1 MGDTFSLIFGGFQTL
16 FALENLLILLAG
28 VTIGVMAGS
37 IPGLSSSNTT
47 AILLPMTLGMSTAG
61 AMVFIGSIY
70 VGCQYG
76 GSIPAILF
84 KTPGTT
90 GAGAT
95 TIDGF
100 PLAQQG
106 KATFALG
113 VSLTASCVGGV
124 ISALIALFVIKPSA
138 QIALKFGPAE
148 IFLLS
153 LVGIAVIVTTSEKAM
168 AKGLLAGMIGIL
180 IAIMPADPSL
190 GRPRLTFG
198 IMELYN
204 GIPLIPALVGLFAY
218 PSMISLVGEET
229 IARNVTEDVGNNK
242 QLFAGVF
249 ITLKHFGAVVRSALI
264 GLFVGILPGAGID
277 VAAFLSYGQ
286 AKIFSKEPE
295 TFGHGA
301 PEGVIAAEASN
312 NAVCGGALVPSIALG
327 VPGSSTMA
335 IMLAALTLQGINPG
349 PQVMRMYS
357 GEVYSLFVAVLLAN
371 IILFPIGLFY
381 TKAVSKLSI
390 TNLGYLIPG
399 IFTVALVGCLA
410 TRGFLLDMVLFLV
423 FGVLGYIMTENKYP
437 IVPLILGLVM
447 GSIAEE
453 NFVVAFRL
461 SKGSFG
467 IFFQN
472 SIDIV
477 LWIIVIASLVL
488 PKLFSSMRE
497 RKRARQA
504 AQ

>member
-1 MGDTFSLIFGGFQTL
+1 MGDTIALIFGGFETL
-16 FALENLLILLAG
+16 FTLQNLLILIIG
-28 VTIGVMAGS
+28 VTIGVLAGS
-37 IPGLSSSNTT
+37 VPGLSSSNTT
-47 AILLPMTLGMSTAG
+47 AILLPMTLGMGVSG
-61 AMVFIGSIY
+61 AMVFIGSVY

-113 VSLTASCVGGV
+113 ISLTASCVGGV
-124 ISALIALFVIKPSA
+124 IAALIALLIIKPSA

-148 IFLLS
+148 IFLLA
-153 LVGIAVIVTTSEKAM
+153 LVGIVVIVTSSEKNM
-168 AKGLLAGMIGIL
+168 AKGLLAGVMGML
-180 IAIMPADPSL
+180 IAIMSADPSL

-218 PSMISLVGEET
+218 PSMISLVGEKT
-229 IARNVTEDVGNNK
+229 ISRNVEESVGNSK
-242 QLFAGVF
+242 QLFAGVRQT
-249 ITLKHFGAVVRSALI
+249 IRNIGAVIRSALI

-286 AKIFSKEPE
+286 AKIFSKHPE
-295 TFGHGA
+295 KFGNGA

-371 IILFPIGLFY
+371 VLLFPLGLLY
-381 TKAVSKLSI
+381 TKSVSKLSV
-390 TNLGYLIPG
+390 TNMGYLIPG
-399 IFTVALVGCLA
+399 IFTIAMVGCLA
-410 TRGFLLDMVLFLV
+410 TRGFLFDMALFLV
-423 FGVLGYIMTENKYP
+423 FGILGYIMTENNYP

-447 GSIAEE
+447 GPIAEE

-472 SIDIV
+472 GIDIV
-477 LWIIVIASLVL
+477 LWAVIILSLVL
-488 PKLFSSMRE
+488 PKLFATLRE
-497 RKRARQA
+497 KKRAKQYA
-504 AQ
+504 A

>member
-1 MGDTFSLIFGGFQTL
+1 MTETLNLIMGGFKTL
-16 FALENLLILLAG
+16 FTLQNLLILF
-28 VTIGVMAGS
+28 IGVFIGVLAGS

-47 AILLPMTLGMSTAG
+47 AILLPLTLGMSTAG

-100 PLAQQG
+100 PLAQKG

-113 VSLTASCVGGV
+113 ISLTASSIGG
-124 ISALIALFVIKPSA
+124 IIAALISLFVIKPSA

-148 IFLLS
+148 IFLLA
-153 LVGIAVIVTTSEKAM
+153 LVGIAVIVTASEKDI
-168 AKGLLAGMIGIL
+168 AKGLLAGLMGML
-180 IAIMPADPSL
+180 MAIMSADPSL

-198 IMELYN
+198 FIELYN
-204 GIPLIPALVGLFAY
+204 TIPLIPALVGLFAF
-218 PSMISLVGEET
+218 PSMISLVGEKMISKEYSK
-229 IARNVTEDVGNNK
+229 DVGNTK
-242 QLFAGVF
+242 QIFEGLKATF
-249 ITLKHFGAVVRSALI
+249 KHFGCVLRSALI

-277 VAAFLSYGQ
+277 VASFLSYGQ
-286 AKIFSKEPE
+286 AKIFSKHPE
-295 TFGHGA
+295 EFGNGA
-301 PEGVIAAEASN
+301 VEGVIASEASN

-327 VPGSSTMA
+327 IPGSSTMA

-349 PQVMRMYS
+349 PQVLRMYS

-371 IILFPIGLFY
+371 VILFPIGLYY
-381 TKAVSKLSI
+381 TKAVSKLTI
-390 TNLGYLIPG
+390 TNMAYLIPG
-399 IFTVALVGCLA
+399 IFTISMIGCLA
-410 TRGFLLDMVLFLV
+410 TRGFTFDIYLFLI
-423 FGVLGYIMTENKYP
+423 FGILGYIMIENGYP
-437 IVPLILGLVM
+437 IVPFILGLVM
-447 GSIAEE
+447 GSVAEE

-461 SKGSFG
+461 SKGSFK

-472 SIDIV
+472 GICIA
-477 LWIIVIASLVL
+477 LWIIIILTLVL
-488 PKLFSSMRE
+488 PKVLSVIRS
-497 RKRARQA
+497 RKTK
-504 AQ
+504 

>member
-1 MGDTFSLIFGGFQTL
+1 MSDTLGLILGGFQTL
-16 FALENLLILLAG
+16 FTLENLLILILG
-28 VTIGVMAGS
+28 VFIGTLAGS

-47 AILLPMTLGMSTAG
+47 AILLPMTLGMGTAG
-61 AMVFIGSIY
+61 AMVFIGAIY

-113 VSLTASCVGGV
+113 ISLTASCAGGV
-124 ISALIALFVIKPSA
+124 IAALISLFVIKPSA
-138 QIALKFGPAE
+138 QIALQFGPAE

-153 LVGIAVIVTTSEKAM
+153 LVGIAVIVTSSEKNM
-168 AKGLLAGMIGIL
+168 AKGLLAGVMGML
-180 IAIMPADPSL
+180 IAIMSADPSL

-198 IMELYN
+198 LMELYN

-218 PSMISLVGEET
+218 PSMISLVGEKS
-229 IARNVTEDVGNNK
+229 IARNVTEDVGNNR
-242 QLFAGVF
+242 QLFAGVRAT
-249 ITLKHFGAVVRSALI
+249 IRHFGAVLRSALI

-286 AKIFSKEPE
+286 AKIFSKHPE
-295 TFGHGA
+295 EFGHGA

-371 IILFPIGLFY
+371 VLLFPIGLLY
-381 TKAVSKLSI
+381 TKSVSKLSI
-390 TNLGYLIPG
+390 TNMGYLIPG
-399 IFTVALVGCLA
+399 IFTVAMVGCLA
-410 TRGFLLDMVLFLV
+410 TRGFLFDMGLFLV
-423 FGVLGYIMTENKYP
+423 FGLLGYIMTENKYP

-472 SIDIV
+472 GIDVI
-477 LWIIVIASLVL
+477 LWAVILLSLAL
-488 PKLFSSMRE
+488 PKLFATLRQMKRE
-497 RKRARQA
+497 KQA
-504 AQ
+504 AK